1 VAQGKNDVN
10 SALAEKWRL
19 VSAKAG
25 EAEGIP
31 NLLPKSKGKLK
42 MELLRPC
49 LFKK

>member
-1 VAQGKNDVN
+1 VAQGKNAVN

-31 NLLPKSKGKLK
+31 KLLTKSKGKLK
-42 MELLRPC
+42 MEWMTTP
-49 LFKK
+49 LFN